1 VQVKQYY
8 HENDKAAPPIT
19 DAVIERA
26 NATAMLV
33 AQGDMRKLRELVIQK
48 WKDINRSYQVLQH
61 TSLHIYCVRQAQE
74 MHIITNFE
82 V

>member
-1 VQVKQYY
+1 MQVKQYY
-8 HENDKAAPPIT
+8 HENEKAAPPIT

-48 WKDINRSYQVLQH
+48 WKDINRSYQVL
-61 TSLHIYCVRQAQE
+61 
-74 MHIITNFE
+74 
-82 V
+82 